1 MNNKSNINPFEI
13 KSKSIE
19 EYLLNWNEMYPT
31 PYDKNKVS
39 PWTKVRVIL
48 MNGTEFE
55 SNWFMHQFAR
65 HTDDNDLRRDLALV
79 RRQEQQQQKR
89 ISLLKPIDETILEE
103 TIGYE
108 QLAIEL
114 TAILAQNEENIEN
127 KKALDFALLEDF
139 DHLYRFANL
148 LKMDYGIEAENLVG
162 KYTEIMP
169 GRPTI
174 SEHRHPYDSIRIP
187 MKNKKNKDFSKLVA
201 NIITAAEQ
209 QTMNFY
215 MNMAQM
221 YGNDLGRRLFAEIG
235 MIEEQH
241 VSQYESLKDPNASW
255 FECWVMHEYTECYL
269 YYSMKEQ
276 ETCKHI
282 KKIWEEHFEMEVAH
296 LNLALSYLRKYTKK
310 DIKDLFKEPSFPEL
324 LIFGENKEYIRNV
337 INETV
342 YNTSKMESYID
353 NREYKQCARFSF
365 YQDIV
370 NAKDDMVASHKVIK
384 EAIKLFGEDYRFEE
398 TEHPIKELQKR
409 SKDNTTIG
417 RECIRKSF

>member
-1 MNNKSNINPFEI
+1 MNKMNPFEY
-13 KSKSIE
+13 KSKKID
-19 EYLLNWNEMYPT
+19 EYFMNWDKMYPT

-55 SNWFMHQFAR
+55 SNWFLHQFAR
-65 HTDDNDLRRDLALV
+65 HTDDNDLKRDLALV

-114 TAILAQNEENIEN
+114 TAILAQNEDNEEN

-148 LKMDYGIEAENLVG
+148 LKNDYGIEAENLVG
-162 KYTEIMP
+162 KYTEITP

-174 SEHRHPYDSIRIP
+174 VEHRHPYDSIRFS
-187 MKNKKNKDFSKLVA
+187 MNNKKNSDYSKLVA
-201 NIITAAEQ
+201 GIITAAEQ

-215 MNMAQM
+215 MNMAQL
-221 YGNDLGRRLFAEIG
+221 YKNDLGRRLFSEIG

-269 YYSMKEQ
+269 YYSMLRQ
-276 ETCKHI
+276 ETCEHI
-282 KKIWEEHFEMEVAH
+282 KHIWEEHFEMEVSH
-296 LNLALSYLRKYTKK
+296 LKLALEYLKK
-310 DIKDLFKEPSFPEL
+310 FENKDVKDLFINPEFPEL
-324 LIFGENKEYIRNV
+324 LIFGENKEYVRHI
-337 INETV
+337 IETTV
-342 YNTSKMESYID
+342 YNTSCFENYVNINDLKDIS
-353 NREYKQCARFSF
+353 RFKF
-365 YQDIV
+365 YQDV
-370 NAKDDMVASHKVIK
+370 VHKSDDMVASHKVI
-384 EAIKLFGEDYRFEE
+384 ENAIILFGKDYRFEDKK
-398 TEHPIKELQKR
+398 HPIEELSDR
-409 SKDNTTIG
+409 TKDNTTVG
-417 RECIRKSF
+417 RFNSCE

>member
-1 MNNKSNINPFEI
+1 MNKKTSVNPFEL
-13 KSKSIE
+13 KCKNIE
-19 EYLLNWNEMYPT
+19 EYFMNWDKMYPK

-55 SNWFMHQFAR
+55 SNWFLHQFAR
-65 HTDDNDLRRDLALV
+65 HVDDNDLKRDLALV

-89 ISLLKPIDETILEE
+89 ISLLKPIDESILEE

-114 TAILAQNEENIEN
+114 TAILAQNEDNIEN

-148 LKMDYGIEAENLVG
+148 LKIDYGIDASKLVG

-187 MKNKKNKDFSKLVA
+187 MNNKKSSDYSKLVA
-201 NIITAAEQ
+201 SIITAAEQ

-221 YGNDLGRRLFAEIG
+221 YGNDLGRRLFSEIG

-241 VSQYESLKDPNASW
+241 VSQYESLKDPNPSW
-255 FECWVMHEYTECYL
+255 YECWVMHEYTECYL

-276 ETCKHI
+276 ETCESI
-282 KKIWEEHFEMEVAH
+282 KKIWEEHFEMELAH
-296 LNLALSYLRKYTKK
+296 LKLALSYLRKNTKK
-310 DIKDLFKEPSFPEL
+310 DIKDLFNNPEFPEL
-324 LIFGENKEYIRNV
+324 LIFGENKEYVRSI
-337 INETV
+337 IEKTV
-342 YNTSKMESYID
+342 YNTSNYENYVD
-353 NREYKQCARFSF
+353 NRKLEDCERFCF
-365 YQDIV
+365 YQDVV
-370 NAKDDMVASHKVIK
+370 NKETEMVASHKVI
-384 EAIKLFGEDYRFEE
+384 EYAIELFNEDYRYEDKL
-398 TEHPIKELQKR
+398 HPIKNLQTNT
-409 SKDNTTIG
+409 KDNTVVG
-417 RECIRKSF
+417 RECYKK

>member
-1 MNNKSNINPFEI
+1 MNLKNNVNPFECE
-13 KSKSIE
+13 SKDVK
-19 EYLLNWNEMYPT
+19 EYFFNWDKLYPK
-31 PYDKNKVS
+31 PYNKNKVS
-39 PWTKVRVIL
+39 PWSKVRIIL

-55 SNWFMHQFAR
+55 SNWFLHQFAR
-65 HTDDNDLRRDLALV
+65 HTDDNDLKRDLALI

-114 TAILAQNEENIEN
+114 TAILAQNEDNIEN

-148 LKMDYGIEAENLVG
+148 LLIDYGIKAEKLVG
-162 KYTEIMP
+162 KYSEIMP

-174 SEHRHPYDSIRIP
+174 SEHRHPYDSIRIS
-187 MKNKKNKDFSKLVA
+187 MNNKKSSDYSKLVTS
-201 NIITAAEQ
+201 IITAAEQ

-221 YGNDLGRRLFAEIG
+221 YNNDLGRRLFAEIG

-241 VSQYESLKDPNASW
+241 VSQYESLKDPNPSW

-269 YYSMKEQ
+269 YYSMIQQ
-276 ETCKHI
+276 ESDSYI

-296 LNLALSYLRKYTKK
+296 LKLALSYLKKYCKK
-310 DIKDLFKEPSFPEL
+310 DVKDLFIDPKFPKL
-324 LIFGENKEYIRNV
+324 LIFGENKEYIREV
-337 INETV
+337 ISSTI
-342 YNTSKMESYID
+342 YNTSNFENYVD
-353 NREYKQCARFSF
+353 NRMLKDCERFCF

-370 NAKDDMVASHKVIK
+370 NAKNEMVASHKVIEK
-384 EAIKLFGEDYRFEE
+384 AIELFGSDYRYEE
-398 TEHPIKELQKR
+398 NTHPIKELSNNK
-409 SKDNTTIG
+409 KDDTTVG
-417 RECIRKSF
+417 RECIN